1 MKVKRTSIMSGKVTT
16 MDLDIT
22 VDQVIQWEKGALI
35 QDIMG
40 HLSPEHREFLI
51 SGITSEEW
59 REKL

>member
-22 VDQVIQWEKGALI
+22 IDQVIQWEKGALI
-35 QDIMG
+35 QDVMG
-40 HLSPEHREFLI
+40 HLMI

-59 REKL
+59 EKL